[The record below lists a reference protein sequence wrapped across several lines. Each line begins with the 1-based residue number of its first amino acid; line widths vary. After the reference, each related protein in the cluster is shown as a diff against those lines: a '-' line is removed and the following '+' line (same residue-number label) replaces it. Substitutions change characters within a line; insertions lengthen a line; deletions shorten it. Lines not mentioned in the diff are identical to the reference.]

1 MPIVSHTTQITVNAN
16 GSQYAV
22 IRYYDQDGREYMQSF
37 HAPAEADVEGIAV
50 GRIPDM
56 DEQLAQQEFETL
68 VGAE

>member
-1 MPIVSHTTQITVNAN
+1 MPIVNHTTSITINAN

-22 IRYYDQDGREYMQSF
+22 IRYYDQDGTEYMQSF
-37 HAPAEADVEGIAV
+37 HAPAGADVDGIATA
-50 GRIPDM
+50 RIPEM